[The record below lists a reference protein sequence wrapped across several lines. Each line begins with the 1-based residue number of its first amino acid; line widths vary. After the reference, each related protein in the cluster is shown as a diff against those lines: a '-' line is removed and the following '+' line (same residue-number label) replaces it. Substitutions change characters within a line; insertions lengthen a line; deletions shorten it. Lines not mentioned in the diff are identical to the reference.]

1 MFRRRGRGQGP
12 GLKGLLPLKH
22 PGGVACG
29 GLTEA
34 EDEIQGGHEV
44 QGKYVK
50 LNENP
55 QHQRDPEHA
64 AQHDAGGLFPEKQRR
79 CRQVGDAVYQKQGDS
94 GKEEILKQNVRKGKH
109 LKTGQHA
116 RHAHGAAGGIRQHAR
131 RAAHGAQPDKQ
142 RPENQR
148 LPRRGKSRFHPASP
162 FRDSRR
168 QIRFMTQKSS
178 SSG

>member
-1 MFRRRGRGQGP
+1 MLHRRERGQRS

-22 PGGVACG
+22 PGGVARG

-44 QGKYVK
+44 QGKHVK

-55 QHQRDPEHA
+55 QHQRDSEHA
-64 AQHDAGGLFPEKQRR
+64 PQHDPGGLFSEKQRR
-79 CRQVGDAVYQKQGDS
+79 RRQVGYAVHQKQGDS
-94 GKEEILKQNVRKGKH
+94 RKEKILKQNVRKGKH
-109 LKTGQHA
+109 LKIGQHP
-116 RHAHGAAGGIRQHAR
+116 RHAHAAAGGVRQHAR